1 MRTSEHIS
9 AVDVTSGEVALARA
23 AVGAAKIVVSGAGID
38 ERLLAPLYGL
48 GCQVVS
54 IGRGEAPTAQALR
67 DELMDAVAYV
77 HGGEELVSEEV
88 LKRADGLR
96 VIAFLGIGYETFIDV
111 AAARR
116 RGIVVTNTPERT
128 PDAVAEFTV
137 GQIINASRR
146 IPRHLGT
153 VYPHWSG
160 AEELPDELASKKIGI
175 VGLGQIG
182 ARIAGILRLGFRC
195 RVSYYNRT
203 RKEDLEMTLG
213 VRFRQLAE
221 LAEWS
226 DVLVVMV
233 GGNAETAGLIDR
245 RVLARVRPGSILVNT
260 ARASVVDPE
269 ALRDALAGGQ
279 LAMAVFDGYY
289 QDSIVAKDLLND
301 FGDRMYV
308 TGHIASH
315 TKQSMERMVRQA
327 VDSVVNLLSGRP
339 DPNVVIR

>member
-1 MRTSEHIS
+1 M
-9 AVDVTSGEVALARA
+9 DVAGGEVALTGA

-38 ERLLAPLYGL
+38 ERLLAPLHGL
-48 GCQVVS
+48 GCRVVS
-54 IGRGEAPTAQALR
+54 IGRKETPTAQALR
-67 DELMDAVAYV
+67 HELADAVAYL
-77 HGGEELVSEEV
+77 HGGEEVVSEEA
-88 LKRADGLR
+88 LELADGLR

-116 RGIVVTNTPERT
+116 RDIVVTNTPGRT
-128 PDAVAEFTV
+128 TDAVAEFTV

-160 AEELPDELASKKIGI
+160 AEELPDELVSKKIGI

-182 ARIAGILRLGFRC
+182 ARIAGILRLGFGC

-203 RKEDLEMTLG
+203 RREDQEMTLG

-233 GGNAETAGLIDR
+233 GNAETVGLIDR

-269 ALRDALAGGQ
+269 ALRDALAGGR

-289 QDSIVAKDLLND
+289 QDSSVAKDLLND

-339 DPNVVIR
+339 DPNVVIRGHI

>member
-1 MRTSEHIS
+1 MTRTGVEIGS
-9 AVDVTSGEVALARA
+9 
-23 AVGAAKIVVSGAGID
+23 AKIVVSGAGID
-38 ERLLAPLYGL
+38 ERLLGPLYGL
-48 GCQVVS
+48 GCEVVP
-54 IGRGEAPTAQALR
+54 IGRREPPTAQALR
-67 DELMDAVAYV
+67 HELAGAVAYL
-77 HGGEELVSEEV
+77 HGGEELVTEEA
-88 LKRADGLR
+88 LELADGLR
-96 VIAFLGIGYETFIDV
+96 VIAFLGLGYETFID
-111 AAARR
+111 AAAVRR

-160 AEELPDELASKKIGI
+160 ADELPDELVSKKIGI

-182 ARIAGILRLGFRC
+182 TRIAGILRLGFGC

-203 RKEDLEMTLG
+203 RREDLEMTLG
-213 VRFRQLAE
+213 VRFRQLPE

-233 GGNAETAGLIDR
+233 GGNAETAALIDR
-245 RVLARVRPGSILVNT
+245 RVLGRVRPGTILVNT
-260 ARASVVDPE
+260 ARASVVDPG
-269 ALRDALAGGQ
+269 ALRDALARGG
-279 LAMAVFDGYY
+279 LGMAVFDGYY
-289 QDSIVAKDLLND
+289 QDSTVAKDLLND

-327 VDSVVNLLSGRP
+327 VDSVVNLLNGRS